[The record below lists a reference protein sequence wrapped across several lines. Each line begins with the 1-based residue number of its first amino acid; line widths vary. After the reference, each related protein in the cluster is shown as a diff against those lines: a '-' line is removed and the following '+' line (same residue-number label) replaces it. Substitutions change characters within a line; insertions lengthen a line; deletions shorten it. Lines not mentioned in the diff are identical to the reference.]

1 VVGNR
6 THRASPPVMVP
17 AGVPR
22 RPPSR
27 HQAEENGLDPLP
39 ASPYSS
45 MTTYKLR
52 VEYDG
57 TAYAGWQR
65 QPGQPTIQ
73 AAIED
78 ALARI
83 TRHPIS
89 AVAAGRTDAGVHA
102 TGQVVSFRSEKS
114 LSSFEWTRA
123 LNGILPKDI
132 GILHTETVD
141 DAFHARYDAYAKI
154 YEYRI
159 LNQTTRPALDRLRV
173 WQIAHPLDVDRMRQ
187 ASCHLLGQHDCT
199 SFQGSPTD
207 VRNPVC
213 TIQLVHYIQE
223 GPLIRVTIQADR
235 FLKQMVRALL
245 GTLVEIG
252 HHKRTPDDLITV
264 LEARDRR
271 TAGPT
276 APPQGL
282 YRRHVL
288 YHKEHTTQTHNSARP

>member
-1 VVGNR
+1 
-6 THRASPPVMVP
+6 
-17 AGVPR
+17 
-22 RPPSR
+22 
-27 HQAEENGLDPLP
+27 
-39 ASPYSS
+39 

-57 TAYAGWQR
+57 TDYAGWQR

-83 TRHPIS
+83 TQRPIRT
-89 AVAAGRTDAGVHA
+89 VAAGRTDAGVHA

-114 LSSFEWTRA
+114 LSSSEWTRA
-123 LNGILPKDI
+123 LNGTLPKDI

-141 DAFHARYDAYAKI
+141 DAFHARYDARAKT

-159 LNQTTRPALDRLRV
+159 LNQTTRPVLDRLRV
-173 WQIAHPLDVDRMRQ
+173 WQIARPLDVDRMRH
-187 ASCHLLGQHDCT
+187 ASRHLLGQHDCT

-213 TIQLVHYIQE
+213 DIQLVHHVQE
-223 GPLIRVTIQADR
+223 GPLIRFTIQADR

-252 HHKRTPDDLITV
+252 HHQRAPDDLLTI
-264 LEARDRR
+264 LEARDRQA
-271 TAGPT
+271 AGRT

-282 YRRHVL
+282 YLRHVL
-288 YHKEHTTQTHNSARP
+288 YQQEQSRRTDNGDIS